1 MDWFTLLPPAIAIG
15 VAVWKKDV
23 IISLLTALLVAEVLL
38 QQFNPGLGFLAVFDR
53 IVDVFSS
60 AGNTRILIFSLLIG
74 ALLSLIKLSGGVAAF
89 VNWVSE
95 KGLANSQR
103 KVASMPTLLG
113 IVIFIET
120 NLSILTAGFISR
132 DLFDKV
138 KMSRARLAYIIDST
152 CAPICVIILFNA
164 WGAFLLSLLD
174 DYPIDNPVETLVYSI
189 PYNLYSWLTLA
200 LVFYTVWSGRVFG
213 PMKRAEQQLEQSSSP
228 QTGNNP
234 SAQDEPVQQ
243 ATKVSFMLVPLL
255 TMIGGIVFFMWY
267 SGNGEILKGS
277 GSKSVL
283 WAVSVACLVAF
294 VMIRFSRYSQKA
306 TTLVKWSFQGM
317 SDLLPLVTTVL
328 LALAL
333 GNSMKALGTGEF
345 VSQMVS
351 QNLPL
356 FTVPALIFISASIIS
371 FTTGTSWGTFGILV
385 PIGVP
390 IALSLGIPVEIIMAA
405 IVGGGVFGDHCS
417 PISDTTIVSSLA
429 AGCDHL
435 EHVKTQI
442 PYALIAG
449 GISILGFLVI
459 GATV

>member
-1 MDWFTLLPPAIAIG
+1 MLPPTVAIVI
-15 VAVWKKDV
+15 AVWKKDV
-23 IISLLTALLVAEVLL
+23 IISLLTALLAAEVLL
-38 QQFNPGLGFLAVFDR
+38 AQFHPGIGFLGVFDR

-74 ALLSLIKLSGGVAAF
+74 ALLSLIKQSGGVAAF
-89 VNWVSE
+89 VDWITR

-103 KVASMPTLLG
+103 KVSAMPTLLG
-113 IVIFIET
+113 ILIFIET

-164 WGAFLLSLLD
+164 WGAFILSLLNEYD
-174 DYPIDNPVETLVYSI
+174 IANPVEALVYSI

-200 LVFYTVWSGRVFG
+200 MVFYTVWTGRVFG
-213 PMKRAEQQLEQSSSP
+213 PMKQSEEQQVTIHVDEQ
-228 QTGNNP
+228 
-234 SAQDEPVQQ
+234 DVQQ
-243 ATKVSFMLVPLL
+243 ASKVSLMLVPLL
-255 TMIGGIVFFMWY
+255 TMIVGIIFFMWY
-267 SGNGEILKGS
+267 TGDGKILEGS
-277 GSKSVL
+277 GSQSVL

-294 VMIRFSRYSQKA
+294 VMIRFSRHKQSA
-306 TTLVKWSFQGM
+306 STLVKWSFEGM

-333 GNSMKALGTGEF
+333 GNAMKALGTGEF

-351 QNLPL
+351 ENLPL
-356 FTVPALIFISASIIS
+356 WTVPALIFVSAGIIS
-371 FTTGTSWGTFGILV
+371 FTTGTSWGTFGILI

-390 IALSLGIPVEIIMAA
+390 IALASGIPVEIIVSAV
-405 IVGGGVFGDHCS
+405 VGGGVFGDHCS

-442 PYALIAG
+442 PYALLAG
-449 GISILGFLVI
+449 GVSVLGYLVI
-459 GATV
+459 GGMV